1 MGDSAGGDTST
12 TEGSG
17 EDGIVALTPPSGGGA
32 GATPLFFVQGAG
44 RGTDLFAEL
53 ARLLGADQPFYEL
66 RTTGLAPQSADNAD
80 ASEREF
86 GFSSVESLAARFAAA
101 MCRLQPEGEFELG
114 GWSFGGCVAT
124 EVARQLRSVHRR
136 TVRRLVLV
144 DWVEQSMAE
153 ADYDTQI
160 SAVGALVRSVE
171 LMTGKTMPD
180 VDMAAFGSLAL
191 EAKIDRALQL
201 MVQHGMLPAR
211 AAEAGSAQHT
221 ELGGVVRSFEHSIRS
236 LLAHRMPPIEQIV
249 TDAAAEGT
257 RVVAVRADRF
267 GFPGMHPFDWDAA
280 ASGANGCIEL
290 HTIDCDHWAILR
302 APHVQELAQ
311 HISAALKE

>member
-1 MGDSAGGDTST
+1 MFNADAPEIVAAPLMSLAEQYVAGTSPPLLSVLVDAARAEQAEARAREARKGGGRRRKAKANSIVEKMRSAAPAARKALLVAHMETKVKAMLGLAADYEVDSHEPLSGLGLDSLMVMELRNTVKADTGVLLAPDALIAHPDLDGISGVILSSLESEMGDSAGGGTST

-114 GWSFGGCVAT
+114 
-124 EVARQLRSVHRR
+124 LRS
-136 TVRRLVLV
+136 
-144 DWVEQSMAE
+144 
-153 ADYDTQI
+153 
-160 SAVGALVRSVE
+160 
-171 LMTGKTMPD
+171 
-180 VDMAAFGSLAL
+180 
-191 EAKIDRALQL
+191 
-201 MVQHGMLPAR
+201 
-211 AAEAGSAQHT
+211 
-221 ELGGVVRSFEHSIRS
+221 
-236 LLAHRMPPIEQIV
+236 
-249 TDAAAEGT
+249 
-257 RVVAVRADRF
+257 
-267 GFPGMHPFDWDAA
+267 
-280 ASGANGCIEL
+280 
-290 HTIDCDHWAILR
+290 
-302 APHVQELAQ
+302 
-311 HISAALKE
+311 